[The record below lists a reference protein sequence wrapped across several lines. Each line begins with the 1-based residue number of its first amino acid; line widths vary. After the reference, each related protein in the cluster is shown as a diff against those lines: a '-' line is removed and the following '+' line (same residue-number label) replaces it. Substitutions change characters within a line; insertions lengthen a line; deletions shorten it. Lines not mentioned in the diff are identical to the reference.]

1 MTFVSLVVGSDPVDA
16 MWRLAYHLSKFV
28 GVPVI
33 SNQESVNERL
43 EYGRKLRHKF
53 KRSDHGNWDAA
64 RRRHNPIEIILQV
77 NRERIAKLIPIKMA
91 RMAVSPFGF
100 FRGNVAVMAADL
112 ATLAR
117 TKIPVQICGDAHVRN
132 LGAYSAP
139 DGRLVFDIND
149 FDETITAPWEWDLR
163 RLATSLVLAGR
174 EAGDSERQSRDAVLA
189 CAAIYRTKM
198 LEFSRMT
205 CIEVHKYRIHRQFVS
220 RTGSS
225 VLQRAMRETPDR
237 TLAKLTVARGG
248 GRVFRSSPPVLT
260 RVAKAEAQ
268 QVVKSLRPYCETLPG
283 CSQQALS
290 FYRPV
295 DVAFKIVGT
304 GSVGTYDYV
313 VLHFAGDGTRDPLFI
328 QVKQAVQSAY
338 APYVTSPEARM
349 HQGERVVHGQRLFE
363 IQSDM
368 MLGWT
373 SLQGRE
379 FFVRQ
384 LSDHKA
390 SIQSDQL
397 KGAGLIEYATTCGEV
412 LAKGHARSGD
422 PAVLAGYMGSN
433 DRWDKAL
440 AKFALL
446 YADQTTR
453 DYEQFKKAIKTG
465 KIEAG
470 NPYL

>member
-1 MTFVSLVVGSDPVDA
+1 
-16 MWRLAYHLSKFV
+16 
-28 GVPVI
+28 VI
-33 SNQESVNERL
+33 SNQKSVNERL
-43 EYGRKLRHKF
+43 EYGRKLRHKL
-53 KRSDHGNWDAA
+53 KRSDHAKWDPGK
-64 RRRHNPIEIILQV
+64 RRHDPIEIILQI
-77 NRERIAKLIPIKMA
+77 NRERIARLVPIKMA
-91 RMAVSPFGF
+91 RMAISPFGY

-112 ATLAR
+112 ATLSR
-117 TKIPVQICGDAHVRN
+117 TGIPVQICGDAHVRN

-139 DGRLVFDIND
+139 DGRPVFDIND
-149 FDETITAPWEWDLR
+149 FDETVRAPWEWDLR
-163 RLATSLVLAGR
+163 RLATSLILAGR
-174 EAGDSERQSRDAVLA
+174 EAADSDRQCRDAVLA

-237 TLAKLTVARGG
+237 TLAKLTVAHGG
-248 GRVFRSSPPVLT
+248 ARVFRSRPPVLT

-268 QVVKSLRPYCETLPG
+268 QVVKSLRPYCEMLPG

-313 VLHFAGDGTRDPLFI
+313 VLHFAGAGTRDPLFI

-338 APYVTSPEARM
+338 APYVKSRETSM
-349 HQGERVVHGQRLFE
+349 HQGQRVVDGQRLFE

-379 FFVRQ
+379 FLVRQ

-390 SIQSDQL
+390 SIEGAEL
-397 KGAGLIEYATTCGEV
+397 KGAGLVEYATTCGEV

-422 PAVLAGYMGSN
+422 PAVLAGYLGTN

-446 YADQTTR
+446 YADQTTN
-453 DYEQFKKAIKTG
+453 DYELFKRAIKTG
-465 KIEAG
+465 KIKAG